1 MSLKP
6 RDLLLMLLI
15 QLIWGVNFVVVKVG
29 LAHMP
34 PLFFVALR
42 FSLAALI
49 LLPFAG
55 LPRQRLRQVIPLS
68 FTLGV
73 MHFTLIFT
81 GMHYLDAATT
91 AIAVQLQ
98 VPFSAVLAAFFFGE
112 TLHWRRIT
120 GMVIAFAGI
129 VLIAGQPRFLDNPWP
144 LASVIAAALVWS
156 VANVQVK
163 IIGDAVDAVHL
174 NGWIALLAAPQ
185 LLLISYILEG
195 DRWPRPTEI
204 GWPGLFALVY
214 QALIVAALS
223 YWIWYN
229 LMRRYP
235 VNQVMPF
242 MLLQPLIGVAA
253 GAALLSEDIST
264 RMVAGGMAILAGV
277 AIIILRRPAVI
288 APSTKT
294 GI

>member
-1 MSLKP
+1 VKL
-6 RDLLLMLLI
+6 RDLGWMLLI
-15 QLIWGVNFVVVKVG
+15 QAIWGVNFVVVKLG
-29 LAHMP
+29 LDHMP
-34 PLFFVALR
+34 PLFFVAMR

-49 LLPFAG
+49 LLPFSG
-55 LPRQRLRQVIPLS
+55 LPRTHLKRVIPLS

-81 GMHYLDAATT
+81 GMHYLDASTT

-98 VPFSAVLAAFFFGE
+98 VPFAAILAAIFFKE
-112 TLHWRRIT
+112 SLHWRRIT
-120 GMVIAFAGI
+120 GMAIAFAGI
-129 VLIAGQPRFLDNPWP
+129 VLIAGQPRFFANPWP
-144 LASVIAAALVWS
+144 LASVIAAAMVWS

-163 IIGDAVDAVHL
+163 MLGDEIDAVQL
-174 NGWIALLAAPQ
+174 NGWIAILAAPQ
-185 LLLISYILEG
+185 LLAVSYVLEG
-195 DRWPRPTEI
+195 DNWPALVDI
-204 GWPGLFALVY
+204 GWGGAFALLY
-214 QALIVAALS
+214 QSALVAAFS

-242 MLLQPLIGVAA
+242 MLLQPLIGAA
-253 GAALLSEDIST
+253 SGVVFRDEEISLP
-264 RMVAGGMAILAGV
+264 MVIGGIGILIGV
-277 AIIILRRPAVI
+277 AIIIIRRPAVI

>member
-1 MSLKP
+1 MKL
-6 RDLLLMLLI
+6 RDLGWMLLI
-15 QLIWGVNFVVVKVG
+15 QAIWGVNFVVVKLG
-29 LAHMP
+29 LDHMP
-34 PLFFVALR
+34 PLFFVAMR

-49 LLPFAG
+49 LLPFSG
-55 LPRQRLRQVIPLS
+55 LPRAHLKRVIPLS

-81 GMHYLDAATT
+81 GMHYLDASTT

-98 VPFSAVLAAFFFGE
+98 VPFAAILAAIFFKE

-120 GMVIAFAGI
+120 GMAIAFAGI
-129 VLIAGQPRFLDNPWP
+129 MLIAGQPRFFANPWP
-144 LASVIAAALVWS
+144 LASVITAALVWS
-156 VANVQVK
+156 IANVQVK
-163 IIGDAVDAVHL
+163 RLGDEIDAVQL
-174 NGWIALLAAPQ
+174 NGWIAILAAPQ
-185 LLLISYILEG
+185 LLVVSYALEG
-195 DRWPRPTEI
+195 DRWPGLAEI
-204 GWPGLFALVY
+204 GWQGAFALAY
-214 QALIVAALS
+214 QAILVAAFS

-242 MLLQPLIGVAA
+242 MLLQPLIGAA
-253 GAALLSEDIST
+253 SGVVFRNEEISLP
-264 RMVAGGMAILAGV
+264 MVFGGIGILIGV
-277 AIIILRRPAVI
+277 AIIIIRRPAVI

>member
-1 MSLKP
+1 MKL
-6 RDLLLMLLI
+6 RHLGLMLLI
-15 QLIWGVNFVVVKVG
+15 QFIWGVNFVVVKVG
-29 LAHMP
+29 LQHMQ

-49 LLPFAG
+49 LLPIVG
-55 LPRQRLRQVIPLS
+55 LPRKHLKRVIPLS
-68 FTLGV
+68 ITLGV

-91 AIAVQLQ
+91 SIAVQLQ
-98 VPFSAVLAAFFFGE
+98 VPFAAILAAIIFKE

-129 VLIAGQPRFLDNPWP
+129 VLIAGQPKFAANPWP
-144 LASVIAAALVWS
+144 LLSVVSAAMVWAIA
-156 VANVQVK
+156 NMQVK
-163 IIGDAVDAVHL
+163 ALGDDIDAVSL
-174 NGWIALLAAPQ
+174 NGWIAALAAPQ
-185 LLLISYILEG
+185 LLVISYFLEG
-195 DRWPRPTEI
+195 NQWPNLLHI
-204 GWPGLFALVY
+204 GWPGAFALFY
-214 QALIVAALS
+214 QSVIVAAFS

-253 GAALLSEDIST
+253 GYLLLGDEVTKNMIF
-264 RMVAGGMAILAGV
+264 GGIAILIGV
-277 AIIILRRPAVI
+277 GIIILRRPAVI

>member
-1 MSLKP
+1 M
-6 RDLLLMLLI
+6 LMI
-15 QLIWGVNFVVVKVG
+15 QLIWGINYVVVKVG
-29 LAHMP
+29 LSHIS

-42 FSLAALI
+42 FSIAALV
-49 LLPFAG
+49 LLPIAG
-55 LPRQRLRQVIPLS
+55 LPRKHLKRVVPLAI
-68 FTLGV
+68 TLGV

-98 VPFSAVLAAFFFGE
+98 VPFAAILAAIFFKE

-129 VLIAGQPRFLDNPWP
+129 VLIAGEPKFMANPWP
-144 LASVIAAALVWS
+144 LASVVAAALVWS
-156 VANVQVK
+156 IANMQVK
-163 IIGDAVDAVHL
+163 ALGDDVDAVHL
-174 NGWIALLAAPQ
+174 NGWIALIAAPQ
-185 LLLISYILEG
+185 LLVISFFLEG
-195 DRWPRPTEI
+195 NQWPHLMEM
-204 GWPGLFALVY
+204 GWGGLFALLY
-214 QALIVAALS
+214 QSLLVAAFS
-223 YWIWYN
+223 YWLWYG

-235 VNQVMPF
+235 VNLVMPF

-253 GAALLSEDIST
+253 GCMLLSERITT
-264 RMVAGGMAILAGV
+264 RMIWGGIAILIGV

-288 APSTKT
+288 APATKT

>member
-1 MSLKP
+1 VKL
-6 RDLLLMLLI
+6 RDLGWMLLI
-15 QLIWGVNFVVVKVG
+15 QAIWGINFVVVKLG
-29 LAHMP
+29 LDHMP
-34 PLFFVALR
+34 PLFFVAMR

-49 LLPFAG
+49 LLPFSG
-55 LPRQRLRQVIPLS
+55 LPRAHLKRVIPLS

-81 GMHYLDAATT
+81 GMHYLDASTT

-98 VPFSAVLAAFFFGE
+98 VPFAAILAAIFFKE

-120 GMVIAFAGI
+120 GMAIAFAGI
-129 VLIAGQPRFLDNPWP
+129 MLIAGQPRFFANPWP
-144 LASVIAAALVWS
+144 LASVITAALVWS
-156 VANVQVK
+156 IANVQVK
-163 IIGDAVDAVHL
+163 RLGDEIDAVQL
-174 NGWIALLAAPQ
+174 NGWIAILAAPQ
-185 LLLISYILEG
+185 LLVVSYALEG
-195 DRWPRPTEI
+195 DRWPGLAEI
-204 GWPGLFALVY
+204 GWQGAFALAY
-214 QALIVAALS
+214 QAILVAAFS

-242 MLLQPLIGVAA
+242 MLLQPLIGAA
-253 GAALLSEDIST
+253 SGVVFRNEEISMP
-264 RMVAGGMAILAGV
+264 MVFGGIGILIGV
-277 AIIILRRPAVI
+277 AIIIIRRPGVI

>member
-1 MSLKP
+1 VKL
-6 RDLLLMLLI
+6 RDLGWMLLI
-15 QLIWGVNFVVVKVG
+15 QAIWGVNFVVVKFG
-29 LAHMP
+29 LDHMP
-34 PLFFVALR
+34 PLFFVAMR

-49 LLPFAG
+49 LLPFSG
-55 LPRQRLRQVIPLS
+55 LPRAHLKRVIPLS

-73 MHFTLIFT
+73 MHFTLIYT
-81 GMHYLDAATT
+81 GMHYLDVATT

-98 VPFSAVLAAFFFGE
+98 VPFAAILAAIFFKE
-112 TLHWRRIT
+112 SLHWRRIT

-129 VLIAGQPRFLDNPWP
+129 VLIAGQPRFFANPWP
-144 LASVIAAALVWS
+144 LASVVAAAMVWS

-163 IIGDAVDAVHL
+163 MLGDEIDAVQL
-174 NGWIALLAAPQ
+174 NGWIAILAAPQ
-185 LLLISYILEG
+185 LLVVSYALEG
-195 DRWPRPTEI
+195 DHWPHIVDI
-204 GWPGLFALVY
+204 GWGGAFALAY
-214 QALIVAALS
+214 QAILVAAFS

-242 MLLQPLIGVAA
+242 MLLQPLIGAA
-253 GAALLSEDIST
+253 SGVVFRNEEISLP
-264 RMVAGGMAILAGV
+264 MVIGGIGILIGV
-277 AIIILRRPAVI
+277 AIIIIRRPAVI

>member
-1 MSLKP
+1 MKLQH
-6 RDLLLMLLI
+6 LGMMLLI
-15 QLIWGVNFVVVKVG
+15 QMIWGVNFVVVKLG
-29 LAHMP
+29 LDHMA

-42 FSLAALI
+42 FSLAALF
-49 LLPFAG
+49 LLPIAG
-55 LPRQRLRQVIPLS
+55 LPRTHLKQVAFLS
-68 FTLGV
+68 VTLGV

-98 VPFSAVLAAFFFGE
+98 VPFAAILAAIIFKE

-129 VLIAGQPRFLDNPWP
+129 VLIAGQPKFLANPWP
-144 LASVIAAALVWS
+144 LASVVAAALVWS
-156 VANVQVK
+156 IANMQVK
-163 IIGDAVDAVHL
+163 ALGDEIDAVHL

-185 LLLISYILEG
+185 LLIISYLLEG
-195 DRWPRPTEI
+195 NQWPHLLEI
-204 GWPGLFALVY
+204 GWGGAFALLY
-214 QALIVAALS
+214 QSALVAAFS

-242 MLLQPLIGVAA
+242 MLLQPLIGTAS
-253 GAALLSEDIST
+253 GAIFRGEQIT
-264 RMVAGGMAILAGV
+264 MPMIIGGLGVLIGV

>member
-1 MSLKP
+1 MKLQH
-6 RDLLLMLLI
+6 LGMMLLI
-15 QLIWGVNFVVVKVG
+15 QMIWGVNFVVVKLG
-29 LAHMP
+29 LDHMA

-42 FSLAALI
+42 FSLAALF
-49 LLPFAG
+49 LLPIAG
-55 LPRQRLRQVIPLS
+55 LPRTHLKQVAFLS
-68 FTLGV
+68 VTLGV

-98 VPFSAVLAAFFFGE
+98 VPFAAILAAIIFKE

-129 VLIAGQPRFLDNPWP
+129 VLIAGQPRFLANPWP
-144 LASVIAAALVWS
+144 LASVVAAALVWS
-156 VANVQVK
+156 IANMQVK
-163 IIGDAVDAVHL
+163 ALGDEIDAVHL

-185 LLLISYILEG
+185 LLIISYLLEG
-195 DRWPRPTEI
+195 NQWPHLLGI
-204 GWPGLFALVY
+204 GWGGAFALLY
-214 QALIVAALS
+214 QSALVAAFS

-242 MLLQPLIGVAA
+242 MLLQPLIGTAS
-253 GAALLSEDIST
+253 GAIFRGEQIT
-264 RMVAGGMAILAGV
+264 MPMIIGGLGVLIGV